1 MPNIDEMN
9 DSRFLTAAECGEK
22 GKLLVFEYVTKQN
35 VAPRDQ
41 PPKEKWC
48 SYHSNGVKPLVLNKT
63 NRQKIAEILG
73 SKETDNWTG
82 GRVIA
87 YKANGIMFQ
96 GKMVEGIRIRTPGS
110 DQNGDG
116 ANGGEKPAPVR
127 PHPPVPLSQTE
138 SEPKPEEED
147 QPEIPF

>member
-9 DSRFLTAAECGEK
+9 DSRFLTAAECGEQ
-22 GKLLVFEYVTKQN
+22 GKLLVIEYVTKQN
-35 VAPRDQ
+35 VSPRDQ

-73 SKETDNWTG
+73 SKETDDWTR
-82 GRVIA
+82 GRVVA
-87 YKANGIMFQ
+87 YKASGIIFQ
-96 GKMVEGIRIRTPGS
+96 GKMVEGIRIRAPGS
-110 DQNGDG
+110 GQNGDG

-127 PHPPVPLSQTE
+127 PHPPVPLSQ
-138 SEPKPEEED
+138 SKSGGAEPEKGEVD
-147 QPEIPF
+147 IPF